1 MKPFITLV
9 ALTAL
14 LAGCRTDEQLSLRY
28 PRRMAG
34 ESITSQFLPIATDV
48 PVKGVME
55 AGKTYY
61 ITSDIFVNKGD
72 TLYVE
77 EGVKVIMLGNYTFY
91 VSGVIMSEGT
101 QAQPNLFTVP
111 DSVQKANPQGGAW
124 GGFNCDSADAI
135 IFRWTEISFCGGP
148 DASNEPRY
156 GISCLNER
164 ANPVIVHDSWISYTY
179 DDGARFYGTRNISL
193 LRNHFVRNGGP
204 EGEALN
210 LQRGVTGTIAY
221 NVFWSAATNCMKI
234 YTDDVV
240 LNPQT
245 NLLIHNNTF
254 VNTGYRRVQKPG
266 NAILFDRWPRGII
279 VNNLFVNCRQSLR
292 LTQTIDKDN
301 TVYGY
306 NLFFAAL
313 DNATWRT
320 NTLNRFYPPGDFGSP
335 RTTDLMQVDPLFESF
350 DSTYVNAQNVNLAPN
365 TNILRLRAGSP
376 ALGAGW
382 AQYNQ
387 DMGAY
392 TRDGKGNKH

>member
-1 MKPFITLV
+1 MKPILASLFILS
-9 ALTAL
+9 L
-14 LAGCRTDEQLSLRY
+14 LSSCRTDERLTLLY

-34 ESITSQFLPIATDV
+34 ESITSQYLPVGPDV

-61 ITSDIFVNKGD
+61 ITGDIFVNKGD

-77 EGVKVIMLGNYTFY
+77 EGVTVIMLGNHTFF
-91 VSGVIMSEGT
+91 VSGVIISEGT
-101 QAQPNLFTVP
+101 QSQPNLFTVP

-135 IFRWTEISFCGGP
+135 VFRWSEISYCGGP

-164 ANPVIVHDSWISYTY
+164 ANPVIVHDSWLAYTF
-179 DDGARFYGTRNISL
+179 DDGARFYGTPNISL
-193 LRNHFVRNGGP
+193 LRNHFIRNGGP

-221 NVFWSAATNCMKI
+221 NVFWSSATNCMKI
-234 YTDDVV
+234 YTNEVV

-266 NAILFDRWPRGII
+266 NAILFDRWPKGVI

-292 LTQTIDKDN
+292 LTHTIDKDN

-306 NLFFAAL
+306 NLFYAAL
-313 DNATWRT
+313 DNPTWRN
-320 NTLNRFYPPGDFGSP
+320 NTLSRFYPPGDFGSP
-335 RTTDLMQVDPLFESF
+335 RPTDLMQVNPLFVELDTS
-350 DSTYVNAQNVNLAPN
+350 YENARNINLAQN
-365 TNILRLRAGSP
+365 TNILRLQSNSP
-376 ALGAGW
+376 AIGVGW
-382 AQYNQ
+382 ALYNR
-387 DMGAY
+387 DLGAY
-392 TRDGKGNKH
+392 TSDGKGNKH